1 MIDFYLEH
9 HELDMIVARLSV
21 VMQFSKLAAEVLPL
35 IFVKSLPWLPSLA
48 FFGFSVHMYMQ
59 ILTQTELLFVCVLGS
74 IWVWLDVVEIL
85 CSIV

>member
-35 IFVKSLPWLPSLA
+35 IFVKLLPWLLSLA
-48 FFGFSVHMYMQ
+48 
-59 ILTQTELLFVCVLGS
+59 LF
-74 IWVWLDVVEIL
+74 
-85 CSIV
+85 

>member
-35 IFVKSLPWLPSLA
+35 IFVKILA
-48 FFGFSVHMYMQ
+48 LFG
-59 ILTQTELLFVCVLGS
+59 LLMVDALMH
-74 IWVWLDVVEIL
+74 L
-85 CSIV
+85 CRSEERRVGKECSW

>member
-35 IFVKSLPWLPSLA
+35 IFVKILA
-48 FFGFSVHMYMQ
+48 LFG
-59 ILTQTELLFVCVLGS
+59 LLMVDALMHLCPALLQRKPCVCANL
-74 IWVWLDVVEIL
+74 
-85 CSIV
+85 